1 MTRTITTSLII
12 AVCGTCLLSGA
23 PAQAFVVSDPV
34 PGQRLTMNLF
44 LSPDPI
50 ETIRFGVTSDIAIAE
65 SALAEWNAVG
75 VGPREDHDF
84 FGLLPTP
91 VPRNNPCEADGFNT
105 VSFTTSD
112 CDGLAWGDVLGV
124 TASSFLLGRPVH
136 EVDVL
141 FNANAFWDAYGGP
154 ILVDDQN
161 VPIWDFYR
169 VAIHEFGHA
178 LGLDHPDEFGQTV
191 VAIMNST
198 TSAIDSI
205 QPDDVNG
212 AHAVPFIHN
221 PAPPPPAPPP
231 LSPLPPPP
239 SIPPPAPPPGEDL
252 SLALAKVKRVARDG
266 GDTLVVKA
274 TMTNVVPFVP
284 LEPVDV
290 SLFRS
295 SDNVL
300 DGTDTWIAGALI
312 DVAGSTQSVKV
323 KVQGIQSLTGSFL
336 IAAVDSTDRV
346 DEFDETNNAVSMRF
360 TGGRCERAGNELFLF
375 EQEPNDDPTTA
386 QGGLGKLKTW
396 EMR

>member
-1 MTRTITTSLII
+1 
-12 AVCGTCLLSGA
+12 
-23 PAQAFVVSDPV
+23 
-34 PGQRLTMNLF
+34 MNLF

-65 SALAEWNAVG
+65 SALAEWNVAG
-75 VGPREDHDF
+75 VGSREDHDF

-141 FNANAFWDAYGGP
+141 FNANELWDAYGGP

-169 VAIHEFGHA
+169 VAIHGFGHA

-205 QPDDVNG
+205 QPDDVSG

-221 PAPPPPAPPP
+221 PPP
-231 LSPLPPPP
+231 LRRPRYCLSRRQ
-239 SIPPPAPPPGEDL
+239 GEDL

-284 LEPVDV
+284 PEPVDV

-323 KVQGIQSLTGSFL
+323 KVQGIQPLTGSFL
-336 IAAVDSTDRV
+336 IAAADSTDRV

-360 TGGRCERAGNELFLF
+360 TGGGVSVPGMNFSCSSRN
-375 EQEPNDDPTTA
+375 PTTI
-386 QGGLGKLKTW
+386 
-396 EMR
+396 